1 MSIFKS
7 NPIRLRLFNTHHH
20 QISINISWNKTST
33 LMYLPLNT
41 PLFHVT
47 LPYPAYYKLIELK
60 IIIKQKTPR
69 FRGVR
74 VYISG

>member
-1 MSIFKS
+1 
-7 NPIRLRLFNTHHH
+7 
-20 QISINISWNKTST
+20 
-33 LMYLPLNT
+33 MYLPLNT
-41 PLFHVT
+41 PLFHAT
-47 LPYPAYYKLIELK
+47 LPYPAYNKLIELK